1 MMKLLINKIIDEK
14 KKVEDIVKEDETQQ
28 YVSNN
33 IKIRST
39 SENNSFTIGRETVK
53 NIVPDSITININSSE
68 ITENNCYN
76 NYMIKLDNNIDII
89 KDISIKNI
97 FINKNDKDI
106 ITEKNNTLKIKVGDD
121 ETNEFEFDTNYYNR
135 YEIVKILNEA
145 FNQNN
150 VEIECFINDDI
161 FSFTSKNVFT
171 MFNDENSILPSLG
184 FCKSLYTNND
194 NYIAENALELGDNI
208 FYLVIEN
215 ISVKPLFKINIDL
228 EELTKLQDITQK
240 IDVDYFIIKFYKTPN
255 NIVPNNSTYSF
266 FFEEANE
273 IILELN

>member
-1 MMKLLINKIIDEK
+1 MMKLLINKMNDEK
-14 KKVEDIVKEDETQQ
+14 KKVENMIKEDETQQ

-68 ITENNCYN
+68 ITETNCYN
-76 NYMIKLDNNIDII
+76 NYMIKLDNNIDIL

-194 NYIAENALELGDNI
+194 NYIAENTLELGDNI

-228 EELTKLQDITQK
+228 EELTKLQDITQQ